1 MDSFRATLVID
12 VLSSGG
18 AQRQLCMLAEGLKRR
33 GHDVA
38 VLVYWSGDFF
48 AGQLEDAGVP
58 IVRVSARTRPHL
70 VYGVRRAIGEM
81 RPDVVVAFLPG
92 PSLLMELAGLAK
104 RGFALIVSER
114 NLDPPR
120 IGMGRR
126 LRLNLHRLADAVVAN
141 SHAQHDR
148 IGKVAPYLVGRTSAI
163 TNGVDLRRFAPAE
176 PPRRMEPGRLRLLVL
191 ARPVAQ
197 KNPFGLLEAAEIVRR
212 ERPDIDWS
220 IDWYGDPG
228 IPVARDGQRWARRGR
243 SNHQTY
249 FDRFMAEIE
258 RRSLQE
264 RFRWHPPYH
273 DVVSLYHAVDAM
285 CLPSHHE
292 GTSNVIGEAMA
303 CGVPV
308 LASRVSDNPLL
319 VEDGRTGLLF
329 DPGSARDIA
338 DAMVRFADLPAEAR
352 ARMGLEGRRR
362 AEAILSPETMID
374 SFIRLMTR
382 LIHDRRGAR
391 SRRPEPKTRQP

>member
-1 MDSFRATLVID
+1 MRSFRVTLVID
-12 VLSSGG
+12 DLSSGG
-18 AQRQLCMLAEGLKRR
+18 AERQLCMLAEGLKRR

-58 IVRVSARTRPHL
+58 IVRVSARNRPHL
-70 VYGVRRAIGEM
+70 VYCVRRAIGEM
-81 RPDVVVAFLPG
+81 RPDVVVAALPG
-92 PSLLMELAGLAK
+92 PSLLMELACLPR
-104 RGFALIVSER
+104 RGFALVVWEVS
-114 NLDPPR
+114 LDPPR

-148 IGKVAPYLVGRTSAI
+148 IGKVAPYLAGRTSAI
-163 TNGVDLRRFAPAE
+163 TNGVDLRHFAPAE
-176 PPRRMEPGRLRLLVL
+176 SPRGMEPGRLRLLVL
-191 ARPVAQ
+191 ARPSAE
-197 KNPFGLLEAAEIVRR
+197 KNPFGLLEAAEIVQR

-228 IPVARDGQRWARRGR
+228 IQMAGDGRRWARSEQSHREA
-243 SNHQTY
+243 Y
-249 FDRFMAEIE
+249 FNSFMAEIE
-258 RRSLQE
+258 SLSLQE
-264 RFRWHPPYH
+264 RFRWHPPHH
-273 DVVSLYHAVDAM
+273 DVVSLYHAADAM
-285 CLPSHHE
+285 CLPSHYE
-292 GTSNVIGEAMA
+292 GTPNVIGEAMA

-308 LASRVSDNPLL
+308 LASRVSDIPLL

-338 DAMVRFADLPAEAR
+338 DAMVRFADLPAEAK

-362 AEAILSPETMID
+362 AEAMLSPETMID
-374 SFIRLMTR
+374 GFIRLMTR
-382 LIHDRRGAR
+382 LIRDRRG
-391 SRRPEPKTRQP
+391 Q

>member
-1 MDSFRATLVID
+1 MRSFRATLVID
-12 VLSSGG
+12 ILSSGG

-58 IVRVSARTRPHL
+58 IVRVSARNRPHL
-70 VYGVRRAIGEM
+70 VYRVRKAIGET
-81 RPDVVVAFLPG
+81 RPDVVVAALPG
-92 PSLLMELAGLAK
+92 PSLLMELAGLPR
-104 RGFALIVSER
+104 RGFALVVWEVS
-114 NLDPPR
+114 LDPPR
-120 IGMGRR
+120 IGTGRR

-141 SHAQHDR
+141 SHTQHDR
-148 IGKVAPYLVGRTSAI
+148 IRRAAPYLAGRTSAI
-163 TNGVDLRRFAPAE
+163 TNGVDLRHFAPAE
-176 PPRRMEPGRLRLLVL
+176 SPRGMEPGRLRLLVL
-191 ARPVAQ
+191 ARPSAE
-197 KNPFGLLEAAEIVRR
+197 KNPFGLLEAAGIVQR

-228 IPVARDGQRWARRGR
+228 IQMAGDGRRWARSEQSHREA
-243 SNHQTY
+243 Y
-249 FDRFMAEIE
+249 FNSFMAEIE
-258 RRSLQE
+258 SLSLQE
-264 RFRWHPPYH
+264 RFRWHPPHH
-273 DVVSLYHAVDAM
+273 DVVSLYHAADAM
-285 CLPSHHE
+285 CLPSHYE
-292 GTSNVIGEAMA
+292 GTPNVIGEAMA

-308 LASRVSDNPLL
+308 LASRVSDIPLL

-338 DAMVRFADLPAEAR
+338 DAMVRFADLPAEAK

-362 AEAILSPETMID
+362 AEAMLPPEKMID

-382 LIHDRRGAR
+382 LIRDRRG
-391 SRRPEPKTRQP
+391 Q